1 MSDYIIHNIIFDVR
15 RKLDFEKAEEPDRPV
30 DKYPN
35 YYMGKVIGKRGQELT
50 LYRKRRGN
58 VEESVPNCI
67 LRNEGGIALIRI
79 HNRESQTRYD
89 LPENSENEVKDC
101 VGVNQDSYPFACVV
115 IDYRD
120 GKCQIAIG
128 KDSGWD
134 SKTETIRNSL
144 QAYFVQNQFLQNLG
158 INVAIK
164 EKSISTKFVEFI
176 DEQVMDKGDTI
187 ESFTFEY
194 PNLKRQTTTRIPN
207 ALTGQIERLSNVL
220 EIYDAISGVTTMK
233 MGQDVDCDKLKQLST
248 VVTMCTDNAF
258 ELSVKFRKHGL
269 YKCNESVV
277 AKYDMNDVVIS
288 HFKDYTTPDMKT
300 PEHEMEAWL
309 DDVSDKIKEI
319 EDKGRNE
326 IPTKPKK

>member
-1 MSDYIIHNIIFDVR
+1 
-15 RKLDFEKAEEPDRPV
+15 
-30 DKYPN
+30 
-35 YYMGKVIGKRGQELT
+35 
-50 LYRKRRGN
+50 
-58 VEESVPNCI
+58 
-67 LRNEGGIALIRI
+67 
-79 HNRESQTRYD
+79 
-89 LPENSENEVKDC
+89 
-101 VGVNQDSYPFACVV
+101 
-115 IDYRD
+115 
-120 GKCQIAIG
+120 
-128 KDSGWD
+128 
-134 SKTETIRNSL
+134 
-144 QAYFVQNQFLQNLG
+144 
-158 INVAIK
+158 
-164 EKSISTKFVEFI
+164 
-176 DEQVMDKGDTI
+176 MDKGDTI

-300 PEHEMEAWL
+300 PEHDMEAWL